1 MWYGFSRMATFR
13 LQCCRQEMRVA
24 HTGSVWQAWMQ
35 AGMSDCALAAAAN
48 KTASPST
55 RGPTTAPTTAT
66 PTVERRVVQIVLAA
80 TLADIT
86 PQRLAALMRAVAA
99 AVTAAKPRHARFA
112 KCARSRRRGAR
123 PAFERAPQRTGSATA
138 PTLPRAADGRGG
150 SVRCARRRELSH
162 SQVRLSVA
170 DLGAPTVPRGPPVA
184 VAQRHLCR

>member
-35 AGMSDCALAAAAN
+35 ACMSDCALAAAAN

-80 TLADIT
+80 ALADIT
-86 PQRLAALMRAVAA
+86 PRRLAALMRAVAA
-99 AVTAAKPRHARFA
+99 AVTAAKRRPLRKMRSLAPARL
-112 KCARSRRRGAR
+112 
-123 PAFERAPQRTGSATA
+123 PAFERAPQRTDSATA

-170 DLGAPTVPRGPPVA
+170 DLGAPTVPTPWPSPWLSS
-184 VAQRHLCR
+184 AQRHLCR